1 MKKLLLIV
9 ASVIALNSLTAC
21 MGVRGHDGSG
31 KVCENEYFLGIS
43 VIEAVS
49 PCGR

>member
-1 MKKLLLIV
+1 MKKLLIMAV
-9 ASVIALNSLTAC
+9 AVLALTSLTAC

-31 KVCENEYFLGIS
+31 KVCENEYWFGIS
-43 VIEAVS
+43 LIEVLS